1 MGTTFND
8 DFRDLL
14 IALSAADA
22 RFMVVGGYAV
32 GAHGRPRT
40 TKDLDVWVEPTLDNA
55 HRVLKALAE
64 FGAAAGE
71 LTPEDLA
78 TPGTGFM
85 MGRPPSRID
94 ILTQLV
100 GVDFDTSWARSMTTE
115 FAPECSCRVI
125 GLDDLIANKR
135 AAGRPQDLADV
146 QALERVR
153 QRRPK
158 KL

>member
-1 MGTTFND
+1 MEPFSD
-8 DFRDLL
+8 DFRDLI
-14 IALSAADA
+14 IALSDAEA

-32 GAHGRPRT
+32 AAHGRPRG
-40 TKDLDVWVEPTLDNA
+40 TKDLDVWVEPTLENA
-55 HRVLKALAE
+55 HRVLTALAE
-64 FGAAAGE
+64 FGAAAGD
-71 LTPEDLA
+71 LTPEELA

-85 MGRPPSRID
+85 MGRPPTRID
-94 ILTQLV
+94 ILTRLV
-100 GVDFDTSWARSMTTE
+100 AVDFDTAWSRAPITE

-146 QALERVR
+146 QALERLR

-158 KL
+158 KR